1 MLFAS
6 FERWSFK
13 GWLIP
18 IRETSKM
25 TNQPTSAGTGAGSGS
40 PKMQN
45 QAQGGDVKQALLKD
59 IRVKWGK
66 FTEQELSGLKNNDD
80 LVSHVI
86 AKYGL
91 EKAQAQRD
99 VDTLR
104 AGRDI

>member
-1 MLFAS
+1 MIVQGMAHPDTGDFQ
-6 FERWSFK
+6 
-13 GWLIP
+13 
-18 IRETSKM
+18 M
-25 TNQPTSAGTGAGSGS
+25 TNQPTNAGTGAGNSS
-40 PKMQN
+40 PKMQ
-45 QAQGGDVKQALLKD
+45 AQTQHADVKTALLKD

-66 FTEQELSGLKNNDD
+66 FTELELTGLKNNDD

-104 AGRDI
+104 AGRNI